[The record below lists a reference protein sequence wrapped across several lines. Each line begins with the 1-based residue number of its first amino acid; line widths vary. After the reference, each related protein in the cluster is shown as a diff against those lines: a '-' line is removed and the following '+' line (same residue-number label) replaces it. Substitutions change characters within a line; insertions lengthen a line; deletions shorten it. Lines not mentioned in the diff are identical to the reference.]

1 MKSKAAV
8 VTEIGK
14 PFEIMEV
21 EVDGPKTGEVLVQWK
36 VAGLCHSD
44 LHLTSGDMPATLPL
58 VAGHEGAGVVVDVG
72 PEVHHVKPGDHVV
85 GSFIPACGH
94 CPACSRGMSNLC
106 DGGLNGTTGLMADGR
121 FPFTLPDGRQCGAM
135 CTLGTFS
142 QYTTADKNS
151 IVKIQD
157 WIPFDVAALVGCG
170 VTTGW
175 GSSVYSAG
183 VRPGDT
189 VVVFGIGG
197 IGVNAVQGAKLAGA
211 RFVIAIDPDPK
222 KLEFATQFGATHT
235 FTSADEA
242 LAEIPGIT
250 WGLMADK
257 AVITIGVADAE
268 VTAKA
273 VDMVGK
279 RGVVVLTSMGGL
291 ENMSINL
298 LGLFVT
304 QYEKTIKGSLFGS
317 ANAFYDIPNLLRLW
331 DEGHVKLEELI
342 TNRFSLDEVNDGYA
356 LMEAGGEML
365 RGIIV
370 HDED

>member
-1 MKSKAAV
+1 M
-8 VTEIGK
+8 
-14 PFEIMEV
+14 
-21 EVDGPKTGEVLVQWK
+21 
-36 VAGLCHSD
+36 
-44 LHLTSGDMPATLPL
+44 
-58 VAGHEGAGVVVDVG
+58 
-72 PEVHHVKPGDHVV
+72 
-85 GSFIPACGH
+85 
-94 CPACSRGMSNLC
+94 
-106 DGGLNGTTGLMADGR
+106 
-121 FPFTLPDGRQCGAM
+121 
-135 CTLGTFS
+135 
-142 QYTTADKNS
+142 
-151 IVKIQD
+151 
-157 WIPFDVAALVGCG
+157 GCG

-183 VRPGDT
+183 VRAGDT

-356 LMEAGGEML
+356 LMEKGGEML